1 MFVRCKIMS
10 SPKPPSLLHDAP
22 PLSLK
27 DSNVSLKVKTTKEK
41 GIKVWSLTCN
51 TLGVEGCAGVPK
63 WGLGRMIRGSI
74 IHKDLHKQKTNMLMH
89 SWSTFGAWTNH
100 GHTQTH
106 KTHHGPNLKE
116 ATNLPLIIFFV
127 INHGGYILLT
137 LWRAIT
143 SYINL
148 WLKWGVKQN
157 CSSRRELSNNMW
169 HTTYTC
175 VFQGNFWLL
184 MVESQIYTLIPDLS
198 FDIICV
204 LST

>member
-1 MFVRCKIMS
+1 MS
-10 SPKPPSLLHDAP
+10 SLKPPSLLHDAP

-41 GIKVWSLTCN
+41 GIKVWSLIRN
-51 TLGVEGCAGVPK
+51 TLRVEGCVGVPK
-63 WGLGRMIRGSI
+63 WGLGRMIIGSI
-74 IHKDLHKQKTNMLMH
+74 IHKDLHKQKTNRLMH

-106 KTHHGPNLKE
+106 KTHKTHHGPDLKE
-116 ATNLPLIIFFV
+116 ATTLPFIIFFV
-127 INHGGYILLT
+127 INHEGYILFT

-157 CSSRRELSNNMW
+157 CSPRWELSNDMW
-169 HTTYTC
+169 HTTYTR

-184 MVESQIYTLIPDLS
+184 MVENQIYTLILDLS
-198 FDIICV
+198 FDIIFV